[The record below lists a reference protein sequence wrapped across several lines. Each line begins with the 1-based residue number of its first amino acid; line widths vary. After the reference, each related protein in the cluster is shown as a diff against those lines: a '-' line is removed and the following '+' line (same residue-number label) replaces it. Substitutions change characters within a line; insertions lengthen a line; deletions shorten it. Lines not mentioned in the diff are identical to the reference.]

1 MSKTVPSQN
10 RVVLAGAIT
19 REKKPSSGKG
29 ASRFRLKGPYYY
41 ATSIGPQILRCPW
54 QGYTGKFFAPGLGVG
69 SSLPK
74 FRHGGNKRK
83 TVFRTGVRIPT
94 SSAGYSAS

>member
-1 MSKTVPSQN
+1 
-10 RVVLAGAIT
+10 LDH
-19 REKKPSSGKG
+19 
-29 ASRFRLKGPYYY
+29 RF
-41 ATSIGPQILRCPW
+41 LRCPW

-83 TVFRTGVRIPT
+83 TVFRSGIRIPN